1 MAPPSL
7 HLQIFRTLFALVW
20 NDVVGDLVALAEVVQ
35 AGLLNGRNMD
45 EHILTAT
52 AIRRDETIPLSRVEP
67 LHSTCR
73 HVHSPFEPNGNKPRL
88 VVGGTARIYATA
100 KGRMLSA
107 ALAAQS
113 VLAIQNAGTT
123 AAAYLRK

>member
-1 MAPPSL
+1 MSPRHAQPSSAETCDIVGADEPMARGTYRYRHGALMAPPSL

-20 NDVVGDLVALAEVVQ
+20 NDVIGDLVAFTEVVQ
-35 AGLLNGRNMD
+35 AGPLNGRNMD

-73 HVHSPFEPNGNKPRL
+73 HVRSPF
-88 VVGGTARIYATA
+88 GTEWQQT
-100 KGRMLSA
+100 
-107 ALAAQS
+107 
-113 VLAIQNAGTT
+113 
-123 AAAYLRK
+123 